1 MEHNDRIVAASSRR
15 TLHYLNSKFKA
26 SIFDIVSR
34 SQLLSATVGGLNERF
49 LGMTDLMQR
58 VSASLTAS
66 LQAFA
71 TTFNESRSRME
82 NAKTKFQSI
91 EEDFGAT
98 YKLSRE
104 LQEEA
109 KRAGERLAVITD
121 ITETTSILGLNA
133 SIQAARAG
141 SAGKAFAVVAG
152 EIRKHADV
160 TRTTIDQTNESIESM
175 VGKILDLSARMDRI
189 HADVSAEAF
198 AIRDL
203 AALIEKQHSAVVA
216 VQDDVASIEESFADY
231 AAIRTALERMVA
243 QSSVSTKEIE
253 RILVSFQR
261 NIRAIEQN

>member
-1 MEHNDRIVAASSRR
+1 MEHNNRIGADSSRR

-58 VSASLTAS
+58 VSASLKAS
-66 LQAFA
+66 LEAFA

-121 ITETTSILGLNA
+121 ITETTSILALNA

-175 VGKILDLSARMDRI
+175 VGKILDLSVRMDRI
-189 HADVSAEAF
+189 HADVSAEAG

-216 VQDDVASIEESFADY
+216 VQDDVASIEESFTDY
-231 AAIRTALERMVA
+231 AAIKTALERMVA
-243 QSSVSTKEIE
+243 QSSVSTREIE

-261 NIRAIEQN
+261 NIGAIERN